1 MATLEKRLQALEAIK
16 PQIGASPTVLPDDAS
31 EADLDRM
38 RAAGVEAYRF
48 ADAVELFI

>member
-16 PQIGASPTVLPDDAS
+16 PQTRALPTVLPDDTS
-31 EADLDRM
+31 DADLNRL

-48 ADAVELFI
+48 SDAVELFI